1 MPGNMLSMFTCILI
15 SYKSLKS
22 THSIFYNET
31 VKAQII
37 IIIIPHCQLV
47 NEKAGVQ
54 IHPMRQQ
61 NSAFNSSA
69 PAFPSP
75 YLLFV
80 SISLL

>member
-1 MPGNMLSMFTCILI
+1 MFTCILI

-31 VKAQII
+31 VKAQIIIII